1 MAGFEPAAFHLR
13 SERATTALH
22 PLWYSKPSQWL
33 YLSSHFQVAEENKRL
48 EKLLKVKEAQICE
61 SENSAKELS
70 MRAEEFEELFN
81 GQLSTVRILA
91 HLELSYSDSL
101 IFTRILTLIL
111 CIGKSATVRPGS
123 GLK

>member
-61 SENSAKELS
+61 SENRAKELS

-81 GQLSTVRILA
+81 GQLSTVTILA
-91 HLELSYSDSL
+91 CLLTLNFHIQIFTRTLSYSL
-101 IFTRILTLIL
+101 YR
-111 CIGKSATVRPGS
+111 
-123 GLK
+123 